1 MKLTHPKYKKNH
13 TNFAVLASLLLTL
26 NACSTVPTAQNPNS
40 IPAKVEQLGEMSY
53 LHVSNIA
60 AQKRKQLLFVQ
71 AEISNSDSDN
81 QQLFYRFKWLDAN
94 GFIID
99 NDEAWQP
106 LLVYAGQK
114 QTINGLAPTPQAT
127 DFRILVS
134 SPDNTGNP

>member
-26 NACSTVPTAQNPNS
+26 NACSTIPTSQNPNS

>member
-1 MKLTHPKYKKNH
+1 MNLTDIKRKINPMNW
-13 TNFAVLASLLLTL
+13 VLVASLFLTL
-26 NACSTVPTAQNPNS
+26 NACSTIPTGPNPNS

-53 LHVSNIA
+53 LHVSHIA
-60 AQKRKQLLFVQ
+60 AQKRQPLLFVQ

-94 GFIID
+94 GFVID

-106 LLVYAGQK
+106 LLVYAGQQ

>member
-13 TNFAVLASLLLTL
+13 TNFVLLASLLLTL
-26 NACSTVPTAQNPNS
+26 NACSTIPTAQNPNS

-53 LHVSNIA
+53 LNVSNIA